1 VIVKSA
7 HAVQRHNYSS
17 KNNGEG
23 DDIIRKYIENIATMS
38 ESTAYEYLTRLNY
51 FKTFISNKF
60 DLTVS
65 SLINKIK
72 ENAYDPYD
80 VLSAYSSFL
89 RNNSSISTLTL
100 KQRAV
105 TVKNFLEYCYIDK
118 SKEIQIKGK
127 IT

>member
-1 VIVKSA
+1 M
-7 HAVQRHNYSS
+7 
-17 KNNGEG
+17 
-23 DDIIRKYIENIATMS
+23 YI
-38 ESTAYEYLTRLNY
+38 YLTRLNY

-72 ENAYDPYD
+72 ENAYVPYD
-80 VLSAYSSFL
+80 VISPYSSFL

-105 TVKNFLEYCYIDK
+105 TVKNFLEYCDIDK

-127 IT
+127 ITQSS